1 MNLYDPHQ
9 HAEPFLVLTGL
20 TFLIPAYYAMLQ
32 EHVYLM
38 CSYVLLCSTT
48 ILFHSTRHPIFFCID
63 AVAIMNHIIGGAFI
77 VYHQSNRERA
87 AIIFTT
93 TYSFI
98 TYFVGQQYKI
108 FSFDPDWNIKMFF
121 HGLMHVFSA
130 YAACL
135 SLDYN
140 LRITNI

>member
-1 MNLYDPHQ
+1 MNLYDPHS
-9 HAEPFLVLTGL
+9 EPFLV
-20 TFLIPAYYAMLQ
+20 PAYYAMLQ

-48 ILFHSTRHPIFFCID
+48 ILFHTTRHPIFFCID

-87 AIIFTT
+87 AMIFAT

-98 TYFVGQQYKI
+98 TYFVGQQYNI
-108 FSFDPDWNIKMFF
+108 FSFDQNWTIRMCF
-121 HGLMHVFSA
+121 HSLMYILSG
-130 YAACL
+130 YAACI
-135 SLDYN
+135 SLDYSLKN
-140 LRITNI
+140 TSV